1 MKRQSDPYKHSLVI
15 TEYHCYAGNSQAWN
29 PTLRRRT
36 GWDRR
41 PVLGQSA
48 VHKRGPAMLTILL
61 FSVPIVVALIT
72 WGARILIVKIAIRD
86 VPPKQRAE
94 ILRALGKVIQPPRR
108 K

>member
-1 MKRQSDPYKHSLVI
+1 
-15 TEYHCYAGNSQAWN
+15 
-29 PTLRRRT
+29 
-36 GWDRR
+36 
-41 PVLGQSA
+41 
-48 VHKRGPAMLTILL
+48 MLTILL

-94 ILRALGKVIQPPRR
+94 ILRAIGKVTQPPRR